1 VSEFPGEGGKA
12 ALAAAAREIE
22 AASDAEVVIAVRAQ
36 SGNYRDADLIAGI
49 AAALATLAFQ
59 LFSPWE
65 FELVWIFVETVL
77 VGAAGA
83 VLSTR
88 MPALR
93 RLLTTEKRRRDAVRT
108 AAHAL
113 FHEKGIA
120 GTARRTGI
128 LIYMSLLEG
137 LTEVVPD
144 SGAAAR
150 VQGTAWP
157 QRVAAIQDGVSRR
170 AAATTVAETIAA
182 LKPILAEKLPRT
194 EGDVDELPDEM
205 IS

>member
-1 VSEFPGEGGKA
+1 MSEFPGEEGKA
-12 ALAAAAREIE
+12 ALGAAAREIE
-22 AASDAEVVIAVRAQ
+22 AASDAEVVIAVRPH
-36 SGNYRDADLIAGI
+36 SGHYRDADLIAGI
-49 AAALATLAFQ
+49 VAALATLAFQ

-65 FELVWIFVETVL
+65 FELIWIFVETVL

-88 MPALR
+88 IPALR
-93 RLLTTEKRRRDAVRT
+93 RLLTSEKRRREAVRT

-137 LTEVVPD
+137 MTEVVPD
-144 SGAAAR
+144 AGVAAR
-150 VQGTAWP
+150 VEGTAWTK
-157 QRVAAIQDGVSRR
+157 RVAAIEDAVSRR
-170 AAATTVAETIAA
+170 AAAPTVAETIAA
-182 LKPILAEKLPRT
+182 LKPILAERLPRT
-194 EGDVDELPDEM
+194 AGDVDELPDEM
-205 IS
+205 VS